1 MRILLIKTSSLGDVV
16 HALPALTD
24 AMHAIPGIKFDWVV
38 EESLAEIP
46 GWHPAV
52 DKVIPVAIRRW
63 RRRPL
68 ATLFSNEWKT
78 FRKQIKAR
86 YYDKVIDA
94 QGLMKSALL
103 SRMAKGD
110 KCGLH
115 GSVARESLAALAYR
129 EKFKIAKGQ
138 HAIQRVRQLF
148 ANCLAYAEPTEP
160 IDYGIDASC
169 FTVGNSAESSIVFL
183 HGTTW
188 STKLWPESYWIA
200 LAKKAGTEG
209 FQVLLPW
216 GNNEEKQRA
225 ERIAMACATAQVL
238 DRCTIEQMATH
249 LANARAVVAV
259 DTGLGHLAAALS
271 IPSVTI
277 YGATKPG
284 LTGTMGTSQLH
295 LCADF
300 PCSPCLQRRCS
311 YRGEATVSPA
321 CYASVDPERVWQK
334 TSTLIS

>member
-1 MRILLIKTSSLGDVV
+1 MHVLVIKTSSLGDVV
-16 HALPALTD
+16 HTLPALTD

-46 GWHPAV
+46 AWHPAV

-63 RRRPL
+63 RKNPL
-68 ATLFSNEWKT
+68 ATLFSSEWKT
-78 FRKQIKAR
+78 FRQQIKTR
-86 YYDKVIDA
+86 HYDKVIDA

-129 EKFKIAKGQ
+129 QKFKIAKGQ
-138 HAIQRVRQLF
+138 HAITRVRQLF
-148 ANCLAYAEPTEP
+148 ANCLGYAEPTDTL
-160 IDYGIDASC
+160 DYGIDASR
-169 FTVGNSAESSIVFL
+169 FAVAGDDRPRLVFL

-188 STKLWPESYWIA
+188 PTKLWPELYWA
-200 LAKKAGTEG
+200 QLANMAAAKG
-209 FQVLLPW
+209 FRVLLPW
-216 GNNEEKQRA
+216 GNDEERDRA
-225 ERIAMACATAQVL
+225 KRIATGCVDARVL
-238 DRCTIEQMATH
+238 DRCSLEQMASH
-249 LANARAVVAV
+249 LAGARAVVAV

-271 IPSVTI
+271 TPAVTI

-284 LTGTMGTSQLH
+284 LTGTMGASQLH

-300 PCSPCLQRRCS
+300 RCSPCLQRHCS
-311 YRGEATVSPA
+311 YRGDAVVSPA
-321 CYASVDPERVWQK
+321 CYASINPEQVWQK
-334 TSTLIS
+334 TNTLVS

>member
-1 MRILLIKTSSLGDVV
+1 MHILLIKTSSLGDVV

-24 AMHAIPGIKFDWVV
+24 AMRAIPGIKFDWVV

-68 ATLFSNEWKT
+68 ATLFSNEWKA
-78 FRKQIKAR
+78 FRQQIKTR
-86 YYDKVIDA
+86 HYDKVIDA

-103 SRMAKGD
+103 SRMARGD

-115 GSVARESLAALAYR
+115 GSVAREPLAALAYR
-129 EKFKIAKGQ
+129 QKFKIAKGQ

-148 ANCLAYAEPTEP
+148 ANCLGYAEPTEP
-160 IDYGIDASC
+160 IDYGIDASR
-169 FTVGNSAESSIVFL
+169 FTVENSTQPSIVFL

-188 STKLWPESYWIA
+188 STKLWPELYWA
-200 LAKKAGTEG
+200 QLANMAAAEG
-209 FQVLLPW
+209 FRVLLPW
-216 GNNEEKQRA
+216 GNDEERDRA
-225 ERIAMACATAQVL
+225 KRIATGCVDAQVL
-238 DRCTIEQMATH
+238 DQCSLEQMAAH
-249 LANARAVVAV
+249 LATASAVVAV

-271 IPSVTI
+271 VPSVTI

-284 LTGTMGTSQLH
+284 LTGTLGTSQLH

-311 YRGEATVSPA
+311 YRGDAAVTPA
-321 CYASVDPERVWQK
+321 CYASVDAKLVWQK